1 MNVSGRKLY
10 LNKGSA
16 KLLGV
21 CAGLA
26 EYLGV
31 ETLWVRVGFVAVT
44 LFGSGIPFLAY
55 LVLAMAVEA
64 KPAGMVTEA

>member
-26 EYLGV
+26 EFLGV
-31 ETLWVRVGFVAVT
+31 DTLWVRLGFVAVT

-55 LVLAMAVEA
+55 LVLGMAVEA
-64 KPAGMVTEA
+64 KPAGVMTEA

>member
-1 MNVSGRKLY
+1 MITRGQKLY

-26 EYLGV
+26 DFLGV
-31 ETLWVRVGFVAVT
+31 EALWVRLAFVLAT
-44 LFGSGIPFLAY
+44 LLGSGFPLLAY
-55 LVLAMAVEA
+55 SVIAMMVET
-64 KPAGMVTEA
+64 KPTMIVE